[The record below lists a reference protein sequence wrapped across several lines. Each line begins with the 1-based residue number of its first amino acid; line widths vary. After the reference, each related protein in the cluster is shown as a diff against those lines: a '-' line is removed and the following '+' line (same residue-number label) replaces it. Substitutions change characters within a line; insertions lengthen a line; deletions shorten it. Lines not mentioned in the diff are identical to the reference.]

1 DRLLRIIRRAASG
14 ESPTAPL
21 AAAPP
26 ELADPRLQHVPV
38 TEFTFMDNP
47 PGRWFEADRGQ
58 PVVYRVAGGD
68 AALGVAASLGA
79 IDAALAAWTNVS
91 GANIVLQ
98 RGEGT
103 TPAPLRCDGISQLV
117 FDDPFDEMPKPTAC
131 SGVLAL
137 GGYCTS
143 SETMVL
149 NGTTFFDIT
158 EGN

>member
-1 DRLLRIIRRAASG
+1 GMGQFALRPHPRTGTILAERRVDGAVIGARPVRRVPLDRLLRIIRRAASG
-14 ESPTAPL
+14 EAPTAPL

-26 ELADPRLQHVPV
+26 QLADPRLQHGPV
-38 TEFTFMDNP
+38 TEVTVMGNP

-117 FDDPFDEMPKPTAC
+117 FDD
-131 SGVLAL
+131 
-137 GGYCTS
+137 
-143 SETMVL
+143 
-149 NGTTFFDIT
+149 
-158 EGN
+158 